1 MQIIAVTAPK
11 TMIITP
17 RRRYARDFLLNARK
31 NFGPAISPTAVTK
44 SAVPI
49 LETRANFDFI
59 ESPHKVI
66 CVSTI
71 ENVGK

>member
-1 MQIIAVTAPK
+1 MQIIAVNAPK

-31 NFGPAISPTAVTK
+31 NFGLIAVTK

-49 LETRANFDFI
+49 LETI
-59 ESPHKVI
+59 PKLP
-66 CVSTI
+66 
-71 ENVGK
+71 